1 MTLSGEAHTPPTTS
15 FARHNRRREHVAIC
29 QTEKTMQPVSDPVVP
44 EFVTRLQRID
54 TYAEVEEIMKS
65 PDFIMAG
72 GEERTMFL
80 EDCLIMS
87 EGQRHSELKQLFSP
101 LFSRQAI
108 AYYELHLVEPVIA
121 NAIAEMQT
129 RRGSDGLMRT
139 DVVALIHATLT
150 RISAEVTGVDGVDT
164 PERTDR
170 FRDLVLTLS
179 AATTG
184 SFSALPKAEVNRA
197 GKEAMAA
204 LVDEFLQASLDRRI
218 ELVRRHRAGEVAKD
232 ALPRDVLTS
241 MCLHDDLYHADDNEK
256 IPYRWRQ
263 SAQFLTAS
271 IKTTSHS
278 LPHVF
283 IHLDEWLHEHP
294 ADKEKLSDPEFLHRA
309 AAESFRLHQTTPARF
324 RAAARDVTLST
335 GRKVAQGEMV
345 ALHAPIANVQ
355 SEVFG
360 HDARCFNPRREVPK
374 GMQPWGMTFGLGVHS
389 CIGRNLVTGIMNSGD
404 TKHGTHGTAVRIM
417 MALYGL
423 GAELDPGNLPK
434 RPENSLHDTYESV
447 PMILRAK

>member
-1 MTLSGEAHTPPTTS
+1 M
-15 FARHNRRREHVAIC
+15 
-29 QTEKTMQPVSDPVVP
+29 KPVSDPIVP
-44 EFVTRLQRID
+44 EFVKRLQRID
-54 TYAEVEEIMKS
+54 TYAEIEEIMKS
-65 PDFIMAG
+65 VDFIMAG
-72 GEERTMFL
+72 GEERKVFL
-80 EDCLIMS
+80 EDCLIMT
-87 EGQRHSELKQLFSP
+87 EGQRHSDLKQLFSP

-108 AYYELHLVEPVIA
+108 AYYELHLVEPVIQA
-121 NAIAEMQT
+121 TIAEMHT
-129 RRGSDGLMRT
+129 RRGPDGLLRT
-139 DVVALIHATLT
+139 DVVPFIQATLT

-164 PERTDR
+164 PERTER
-170 FRDLVLTLS
+170 FRDLILILS

-184 SFSALPKAEVNRA
+184 TFSTVPQDEMIRA

-204 LVDEFLQASLDRRI
+204 LVDEYLQASLERRI
-218 ELVRRHRAGEVAKD
+218 DLVRRHRAGEIEKD

-241 MCLHDDLYHADDNEK
+241 MCLQNDLLHADDDQK

-263 SAQFLTAS
+263 CAQFLTAA

-283 IHLDEWLHEHP
+283 IHLDEWLKQHP
-294 ADKEKLSDPEFLHRA
+294 ADKDKLGDPEFLHRA
-309 AAESFRLHQTTPARF
+309 AGESFRLHQTTPARF

-345 ALHAPIANVQ
+345 ALHAPVANLQ
-355 SEVFG
+355 TEVFG
-360 HDARCFNPRREVPK
+360 ADARYFNPLREVPK

-404 TKHGTHGTAVRIM
+404 AKHGTHGTAVRVM

-423 GAELDPGNLPK
+423 GAELDPDNPPK
-434 RPENSLHDTYESV
+434 RPEDSLHDTYESV
-447 PMILRAK
+447 PMVLRGK